1 MFHLLTLGLPQF
13 TLPVRILYFVS
24 ICLMCPDSLILLN
37 SSLNKSNN
45 GLSLANGAATP
56 AGELK
61 QYQRTI
67 VPNFIRKVND
77 LKIYFR
83 GLTLVT
89 WHG

>member
-56 AGELK
+56 AGVLK
-61 QYQRTI
+61 QDQLIFTNLILR
-67 VPNFIRKVND
+67 VCN
-77 LKIYFR
+77 
-83 GLTLVT
+83 
-89 WHG
+89 